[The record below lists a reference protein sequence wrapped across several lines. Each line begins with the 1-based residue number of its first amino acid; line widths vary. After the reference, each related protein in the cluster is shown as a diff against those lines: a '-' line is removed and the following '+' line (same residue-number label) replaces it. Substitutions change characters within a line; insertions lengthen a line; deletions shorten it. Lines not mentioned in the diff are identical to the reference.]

1 MKRQYLLPFMEIKSH
16 KIAKKG
22 KKIIKVNETKYIV
35 EYNKKR
41 YICVFNK
48 KGMLLT
54 CYLLWS

>member
-16 KIAKKG
+16 KIVKKG

-41 YICVFNK
+41 YICVFNE

>member
-1 MKRQYLLPFMEIKSH
+1 MKKQYLLPFMEIKSY
-16 KIAKKG
+16 KIVKKG

-41 YICVFNK
+41 YICVFNE

>member
-1 MKRQYLLPFMEIKSH
+1 MEIKSH

-41 YICVFNK
+41 YICVFNE

>member
-1 MKRQYLLPFMEIKSH
+1 MEIKSH
-16 KIAKKG
+16 KIVKKG

-41 YICVFNK
+41 YICVFNE